1 MIIIY
6 QIFYTFLLF
15 VNNKYFHKNNS
26 IYLYILM
33 GIISPLAVYLL
44 KEKALFG
51 LYSNFFDQLTISIIW
66 FLQSN
71 FLLYKAISNKLN
83 GKENFTYIIYLFAI
97 SAVDITLY
105 KILCVV
111 FILSIK
117 LNKDHKEHILD
128 YQSIVVMILLYFVG
142 FTIYPFSIYVISS
155 FVVVLLMLQASKI
168 KNSIDFLLAFSLVS
182 LIFKETQI
190 NYLYAVVTILIVINL
205 KFFVDKEF
213 FNLIDKT
220 LSSYSLIERVDIIL
234 KRNSFYF
241 NLNKSRQ
248 HVEKLKK
255 IESIENNEVI
265 IKYKKDYKLTYF
277 LFSLFALY
285 ILIKGAIAI

>member
-1 MIIIY
+1 
-6 QIFYTFLLF
+6 
-15 VNNKYFHKNNS
+15 
-26 IYLYILM
+26 
-33 GIISPLAVYLL
+33 
-44 KEKALFG
+44 
-51 LYSNFFDQLTISIIW
+51 
-66 FLQSN
+66 
-71 FLLYKAISNKLN
+71 
-83 GKENFTYIIYLFAI
+83 IIYLFAI

-285 ILIKGAIAI
+285 IL